1 MSTARKQQ
9 LTRFQTAMEKCYA
22 ADNLTRI
29 VVDEVHCVSEWG
41 HDFRPDYKILATL
54 KRQYPGTPIL
64 GLTATATS
72 KVLADV
78 QRLVGP

>member
-1 MSTARKQQ
+1 
-9 LTRFQTAMEKCYA
+9 MEKCYA
-22 ADNLTRI
+22 ADNLTRV